1 MNQMSRLIRK
11 LTVPPVFAAILLIL
25 IYLTYPAYLG
35 TVWQLITGIVFLC
48 ILPLLAY
55 PLQKYIPR
63 FKDRGREGQR
73 SLAMLFSA
81 AGYLLGTLFALV
93 TKIPLELKFIYFEYL
108 LCGVTMLL
116 FNKVFKRKA
125 SGHACGVVGPILLLF
140 YFRLI
145 IPAVIGVLL
154 VIPVYVS
161 SLRTKQHTLPQL
173 IGGSLIP
180 LFVLIFLHLVFHC
193 F

>member
-1 MNQMSRLIRK
+1 M
-11 LTVPPVFAAILLIL
+11 FAAILLIL
-25 IYLTYPAYLG
+25 IYLTYPTYLG
-35 TVWQLITGIVFLC
+35 TVWQLITGLVFLC

-81 AGYLLGTLFALV
+81 AGYLLGALFAFV
-93 TKIPLELKFIYFEYL
+93 SNVPLELKFIYLEYL
-108 LCGVTMLL
+108 LCGVAMLL

-125 SGHACGVVGPILLLF
+125 SGHACGIVGPILLLF

-154 VIPVYVS
+154 VIPVYIS

-180 LFVLIFLHLVFHC
+180 LFVLILLHLVFYC